1 MEESVRSVFE
11 SIQDKYDFLDSMI
24 SFGLDQPWRKKMVRV
39 MELRDGLHLLDCGA
53 GTGKLTAIV
62 SEKCPTCI
70 MTSLDITE
78 KMFRKSLVPRT
89 SFVVGSAEKLPF
101 PDSSMDRIMSA
112 FLTRNL
118 SSQKNYFDES
128 FRVLKKGGLLVNMDI
143 YKPVIPVYRELFSAY
158 FFHIVPFIGD
168 RMTHSKSYTYLANS
182 VIRFKSSEEISRLIS
197 GAGMKVEKV
206 LKLMLGSVVIHVARK
221 S

>member
-1 MEESVRSVFE
+1 MEETVRSVFE

-24 SFGLDQPWRKKMVRV
+24 SFGLDQYWRKKMVRLL
-39 MELRDGLHLLDCGA
+39 ELRDGMHLLDCGA
-53 GTGKLTAIV
+53 GTGKLTSAV
-62 SEKCPTCI
+62 SEKCPTCV

-78 KMFRKSLVPRT
+78 KMFRKSLSGRT

-118 SSQKNYFDES
+118 SSQKNYFDET
-128 FRVLKKGGLLVNMDI
+128 FRVLKNGGLFVNMDI
-143 YKPVIPVYRELFSAY
+143 YKPVMPVYREFFSAY

-168 RMTHSKSYTYLANS
+168 RMTHSGSYTYLANS
-182 VIRFKSSEEISRLIS
+182 VIRFRSPEEISALITGS
-197 GAGMKVEKV
+197 GMQVERV
-206 LKLMLGSVVIHVARK
+206 MKLMLGSVVIHVGRK
-221 S
+221 G